1 MLCIGSKS
9 VSLTAVHIMV
19 YKVKLTDW
27 AWNMTEGG
35 RLKKQKSSQ
44 GGFMFIAAV
53 SIPWRLHCFTVFTI
67 IMKIYSI
74 TVNRE
79 IFALFYFRPFCL
91 DVVSGRIL
99 RRGKLPCLKLSLSN
113 HNFVW
118 VNSRWGKTVCMGRLV
133 TTFFRHAKNKLVYG
147 ILQEEQCA
155 KGINILRK
163 HQLCNCNILSVI
175 LR

>member
-1 MLCIGSKS
+1 MGSC
-9 VSLTAVHIMV
+9 SLLQYLQYPMKT
-19 YKVKLTDW
+19 L
-27 AWNMTEGG
+27 G
-35 RLKKQKSSQ
+35 
-44 GGFMFIAAV
+44 
-53 SIPWRLHCFTVFTI
+53 HCFTVFTI
-67 IMKIYSI
+67 IMKIYGI

-99 RRGKLPCLKLSLSN
+99 RRGELPCLKLSLSN

-133 TTFFRHAKNKLVYG
+133 TTFFRQAENKLVYCT
-147 ILQEEQCA
+147 LLEEQCA
-155 KGINILRK
+155 KGINIYIPILRK

-175 LR
+175 LKIIACIGL

>member
-1 MLCIGSKS
+1 
-9 VSLTAVHIMV
+9 
-19 YKVKLTDW
+19 
-27 AWNMTEGG
+27 
-35 RLKKQKSSQ
+35 
-44 GGFMFIAAV
+44 MFITAV

-67 IMKIYSI
+67 IMKIYGI

-99 RRGKLPCLKLSLSN
+99 RRGELPCLKLSLSN

-133 TTFFRHAKNKLVYG
+133 TTFFTQAENKLAYG
-147 ILQEEQCA
+147 ILLEEQCA

-163 HQLCNCNILSVI
+163 HQRCNCNILSVI
-175 LR
+175 LKIISNIASDFSSLYDDDLISLMIEVCIFFKIMNRKLDL